1 MSILQ
6 SILPYLI
13 MIILF
18 AVLLVLIF
26 GVFSMLRGGEFNK
39 RWGNKLMR
47 ARVVLQAFAVFLI
60 VLLGLFL
67 SR

>member
-47 ARVVLQAFAVFLI
+47 ARVILQAFAVFLI

>member
-1 MSILQ
+1 LSILQ

-47 ARVVLQAFAVFLI
+47 ARVILQAFAVFLI